1 MKRLL
6 IALAGALGLRALL
19 RRRHHEPVT
28 EAPVDELRE
37 KLAAAKAED
46 APPEPA
52 TVDER
57 RADVHDRA
65 RRAIDDLGG
74 DA

>member
-1 MKRLL
+1 VKRLL

-19 RRRHHEPVT
+19 RRRKHEPPA
-28 EAPVDELRE
+28 EPPVDELRE

-46 APPEPA
+46 VTPEPA
-52 TVDER
+52 TVEER

-65 RRAIDDLGG
+65 RRAMDELGG